1 MNQLDSRLQLALL
14 NRKKTRNTLEKG
26 FTLVELLIVVVILGV
41 LSSVALPNL
50 LGNRNRADAQAQVG
64 GLQAFAKQCS
74 GNMNSELPTDLQAI
88 PENIKPADLSDGTT
102 GNCGEYNA
110 SDVFV
115 PATNPSFANTT
126 AFRAPPDLEG
136 IECGKDVDGLAKRN
150 TGSEDTCTFTVHDGS
165 IPAKGVQGQ
174 ITGEWS

>member
-1 MNQLDSRLQLALL
+1 MNQLNSRLQLALL
-14 NRKKTRNTLEKG
+14 NRKKARNTLEKG

-41 LSSVALPNL
+41 LSSVALPSL

-64 GLQAFAKQCS
+64 GLQAFAKQCA

-88 PENIKPADLSDGTT
+88 PDNITPANLSGGTT

-110 SDVFV
+110 NDIFE
-115 PATNPSFANTT
+115 PATNPTFENTT

-136 IECGKDVDGLAKRN
+136 IECGKDVDGAPQRN
-150 TGSEDTCTFTVHDGS
+150 TGNETTCTFTVHDGET
-165 IPAKGVQGQ
+165 PANGVEGQ
-174 ITGEWS
+174 ITGEWT

>member
-14 NRKKTRNTLEKG
+14 NRKKARNTLEKG

-88 PENIKPADLSDGTT
+88 PDNITPADLSADTT
-102 GNCGEYNA
+102 GNCGEYNTNE
-110 SDVFV
+110 VFV
-115 PATNPSFANTT
+115 PAINPSFANTT

-136 IECGKDVDGLAKRN
+136 IECGKDVDGAPQRN
-150 TGSEDTCTFTVHDGS
+150 SGMEETCTFTVHDGET
-165 IPAKGVQGQ
+165 PDDGVQGQ

>member
-1 MNQLDSRLQLALL
+1 MNQLNSRLQLALL
-14 NRKKTRNTLEKG
+14 NRKKARNTLEKG

-88 PENIKPADLSDGTT
+88 PANITPADLSANTT
-102 GNCGEYNA
+102 GNCGEYNLNGL
-110 SDVFV
+110 FV

-136 IECGKDVDGLAKRN
+136 IECGKDVNGVAQRN
-150 TGSEDTCTFTVHDGS
+150 SGDTDTCTFTVHDGD
-165 IPAKGVQGQ
+165 IPANGVQGQ
-174 ITGEWS
+174 ITGKWS